1 MVAGNIVTEK
11 DGIPVSYG
19 GGCTRGFGVRIVHP
33 QNPKAPSRNLSVTLV
48 YITPGGVMVPHG
60 HENEEVYVI
69 LQGEGK
75 GHFGLGEP
83 VDIKKGMFVHL
94 PPNAEH
100 GIENTGSEVIIALL
114 ATSPA
119 SPLMDEWKADNSG

>member
-11 DGIPVSYG
+11 DGIPVLYDI
-19 GGCTRGFGVRIVHP
+19 CTRGFGVRIVHP
-33 QNPKAPSRNLSVTLV
+33 QNTKAPSENLSVTLV
-48 YITPGGVMVPHG
+48 YIAPGGVMEPHS

-69 LQGEGK
+69 LEGEGK
-75 GHFGLGEP
+75 GYFGLGEP
-83 VDIKKGMFVHL
+83 IDVQKGMFVHL

-100 GIENTGSEVIIALL
+100 GIENTGDEVLVALL

-119 SPLMDEWKADNSG
+119 SPLAPEWKTTPD

>member
-11 DGIPVSYG
+11 DGVPVLYDICS
-19 GGCTRGFGVRIVHP
+19 RGFGVRVVHP
-33 QNPKAPSRNLSVTLV
+33 QNPKAPSKDLSVTLV
-48 YITPGGVMVPHG
+48 YIAPGGVMTPHA

-83 VDIKKGMFVHL
+83 IDAKKGTFVHL
-94 PPNAEH
+94 PPGAEH
-100 GIENTGSEVIIALL
+100 GLENTGDEVMVALL
-114 ATSPA
+114 ATSPP
-119 SPLMDEWKADNSG
+119 SPLADEWKASYEG